1 MHLLVKKGKREM
13 QKYFYT
19 LNSDGS
25 IFSLV
30 KAKKCSTGIEI
41 TKTDYDKYRLIL
53 SSIENRDGYDKV
65 VKLYPDFT
73 YSVEY
78 VPIEEIIVDEDE
90 E

>member
-1 MHLLVKKGKREM
+1 M

-19 LNSDGS
+19 LNADGT

-30 KAKKCSTGIEI
+30 KAKKCSNGVQI
-41 TKTDYDKYRLIL
+41 TKVEYDRYKSIL
-53 SSIENRDGYDKV
+53 ASIEDREGYDKV

-73 YSVEY
+73 YTVEY
-78 VPIEEIIVDEDE
+78 IPIEVIEIE